1 MNQEISGDL
10 ENTRCPEII
19 KILSLG
25 KRTGRLALNYGDEGG
40 SIFFQDGKIIH
51 AKCGPIEG
59 PKAIYEMAVWAAG
72 TYRFFVDDIPDIST
86 VDLSIDEIQAET
98 ENRIRQMDR
107 ISSLIPS
114 ANVVFALDPDIKEKE
129 ISLKSIQ
136 WRVLSKVDGARPI
149 SDIAQGIGLA
159 DSDAMKVFYT
169 LLKMGVIKEVERS
182 RGRKSK
188 TTLKLPDTP
197 FIGELKNGLL
207 AAIGPIAPFI
217 ISETAKEMGFDLL
230 ADDMDQRAALI
241 ETIHSKIPDAAMAM
255 DFLDAMTNWLRAEG

>member
-25 KRTGRLALNYGDEGG
+25 KRTGRLALNYGEESGN
-40 SIFFQDGKIIH
+40 IFFQEGRIIH

-59 PKAIYEMAVWAAG
+59 PKAIYEMAVWSAG
-72 TYRFFVDDIPDIST
+72 NYRFFVDDAPDFST
-86 VDLSIDEIQAET
+86 VNLSIEEIQAET

-114 ANVVFALDPDIKEKE
+114 ANVVFSLDPDIKEKE

-136 WRVLSKVDGARPI
+136 WRILSRIDGKRTI
-149 SDIAQGIGLA
+149 TEIAQGISLT

-169 LLKMGVIKEVERS
+169 LLKMGVIKEVEHHQT
-182 RGRKSK
+182 RKSK
-188 TTLKLPDTP
+188 TSLRLPDTP
-197 FIGELKNGLL
+197 FIGELKNSLL
-207 AAIGPIAPFI
+207 RAIGPVAPFI
-217 ISETAKEMGFDLL
+217 IAETAKEMGFDLL
-230 ADDMDQRAALI
+230 DDEMEQRAALI
-241 ETIHSKIPDAAMAM
+241 ETIHSKISDESMAM
-255 DFLDAMTNWLRAEG
+255 NFLNAMTSWLQAEG

>member
-25 KRTGRLALNYGDEGG
+25 KRTGRLALNYGEDGG
-40 SIFFQDGKIIH
+40 YIYFQDGQIIH
-51 AKCGPIEG
+51 AKCGSVEG
-59 PKAIYEMAVWAAG
+59 PKAIYEMAVWSAG
-72 TYRFFVDDIPDIST
+72 TYRFHVDDVPEVKT

-136 WRVLSKVDGARPI
+136 WRILSRVDGSRSI
-149 SDIAQGIGLA
+149 SDIAQGIGLT

-182 RGRKSK
+182 HARKGK
-188 TTLKLPDTP
+188 ATLKLPDTP
-197 FIGELKNGLL
+197 FIGELRNSLIN
-207 AAIGPIAPFI
+207 AIGPIAPFI

-241 ETIHSKIPDAAMAM
+241 ESIHSKIPDETMAM
-255 DFLDAMTNWLRAEG
+255 DFLNAMTNWLRAEG